1 MIKVLDCKNSNYLS
15 RLKLIINKRRSRS
28 KVNTDIVI
36 KIVRDIKKNKKKA
49 LLKYE
54 KKFSKNT
61 KLKPTKK
68 EINSSIKSLD
78 PKIKNAIDFAYSR
91 ILKFHSL
98 QKTKNIKYLDKQ
110 NNKIEYRYIPIQSV
124 GIYVPSNLPSTLL
137 MNAILAKKIVGVKR
151 VVLANP
157 RSNGKLNPAV
167 MYAAKKCGISE
178 IMSAGGSQAIASL
191 AYIQK
196 VNKIVGPG
204 NDYVARAKKEVFG
217 DVGIEGMIAG
227 PSEITV
233 VADKNT
239 NLKEVLTSL
248 IGQAE
253 HDTNSQCILIV
264 NNQDFI
270 KSLKKSLKGEL
281 DKIPRKDIA
290 KKSLLKNG
298 LIIRVYNN
306 KQIIDSINEIAPEH
320 LELLNKDYK
329 KYVHKIRNAGCIG
342 LGKYSPVSSSDY
354 AVGVNHTLGVMG
366 SAKFASGLNLS
377 DYYKKISIFSLT
389 KKGIEVIGKKAI
401 TLAEYEGLIGHAQSI
416 KSRIRRS

>member
-15 RLKLIINKRRSRS
+15 RLKIIINKRRSRS

-151 VVLANP
+151 
-157 RSNGKLNPAV
+157 
-167 MYAAKKCGISE
+167 
-178 IMSAGGSQAIASL
+178 
-191 AYIQK
+191 
-196 VNKIVGPG
+196 
-204 NDYVARAKKEVFG
+204 
-217 DVGIEGMIAG
+217 
-227 PSEITV
+227 
-233 VADKNT
+233 
-239 NLKEVLTSL
+239 
-248 IGQAE
+248 
-253 HDTNSQCILIV
+253 
-264 NNQDFI
+264 
-270 KSLKKSLKGEL
+270 
-281 DKIPRKDIA
+281 
-290 KKSLLKNG
+290 
-298 LIIRVYNN
+298 
-306 KQIIDSINEIAPEH
+306 
-320 LELLNKDYK
+320 
-329 KYVHKIRNAGCIG
+329 
-342 LGKYSPVSSSDY
+342 
-354 AVGVNHTLGVMG
+354 
-366 SAKFASGLNLS
+366 
-377 DYYKKISIFSLT
+377 
-389 KKGIEVIGKKAI
+389 
-401 TLAEYEGLIGHAQSI
+401 
-416 KSRIRRS
+416 